1 MKRCMAITPRGE
13 ICGAA
18 TMKEV
23 NKTQTVNMWHN
34 TGRRDW
40 GGDEIITIERCHPVY
55 QTNLCYYHTKREK
68 GLF

>member
-1 MKRCMAITPRGE
+1 MKRCEAIVQFGE
-13 ICGAA
+13 ICYAA
-18 TMKEV
+18 TMKKADE
-23 NKTQTVNMWHN
+23 TQTVNMLHN